1 MRCLGNGQEEV
12 YQRLLAY
19 IVEIRKESLRRLEEV
34 TAVISLL
41 TEEFVEK
48 K

>member
-1 MRCLGNGQEEV
+1 MG
-12 YQRLLAY
+12 Y
-19 IVEIRKESLRRLEEV
+19 IVEIRGESLRRLEEM

-48 K
+48 KLKE